1 MNYYY
6 GGYCYYDN
14 DDVPARYLVWLC
26 VTPCNNV
33 CHCVWPIVSSWLCM
47 AVYDEYGGLCDCV
60 CGYICVA
67 VHCFASQTQ
76 SIFIRHHP
84 RYMGRALGIIHPYEH
99 CSLSALP
106 IQPPHCVPLA
116 WAD

>member
-33 CHCVWPIVSSWLCM
+33 CHCVWPIVSSWLWM

-76 SIFIRHHP
+76 SVFIT
-84 RYMGRALGIIHPYEH
+84 LGTWAGLLASYTPISTAASLHSPYSH
-99 CSLSALP
+99 LILC
-106 IQPPHCVPLA
+106 H
-116 WAD
+116 